1 MKKRKND
8 NHSAGCRMEGRGSD
22 KGGAP
27 KAGRRRAERAAV
39 GLAALLLAAG
49 ALGCGKAAAP
59 RLSASTENL
68 TKEYQK
74 TVTDYSKIPVTDV
87 FRQSYAD
94 FSLRLL
100 KESRS
105 QIGEK
110 NIMISPLSVMTAL
123 EMTRRGA
130 GGETESE
137 MAQALYGDALPDT
150 VRQEL
155 LAYMQTLPD
164 RKTAQFH
171 FGNSIWFRT
180 DDAAF
185 TPNENYLETI
195 AGEYAAEIYGAP
207 FDTSTL
213 KDINGWVEQET
224 DGMIQDILKEIP
236 GDAVMY
242 LINAMAFDAE
252 WETPY
257 TSIQIHDT
265 EFFPEE
271 GDAQTVEMMYNR
283 EGIYLSDDSATG
295 FLKPYK
301 EGYAFAALLPPEGTA
316 IEDYISEMSGED
328 FLKLLDNAS
337 QEPVDTGLPK
347 FTGETKLSMNEI
359 LKALGMELAFDPEKV
374 DFAGMGTYTGGNI
387 YIGNVLHNTYIDV
400 DEVGTRAGA
409 ATVVEMDAGGTM
421 ETVPSVI
428 LNRPFLYAIVDT
440 EANLPIFLGIMENTD
455 GR

>member
-1 MKKRKND
+1 MKKRKCGK
-8 NHSAGCRMEGRGSD
+8 HSREMEMGARGNA
-22 KGGAP
+22 KGGTP
-27 KAGRRRAERAAV
+27 KAGRKRVERAV
-39 GLAALLLAAG
+39 GLAAILLVTG
-49 ALGCGKAAAP
+49 ILGCGKAAVP

-74 TVTDYSKIPVTDV
+74 KVTDYSKIPVTDV

-94 FSLRLL
+94 FSFQLL

-105 QIGEK
+105 QSRQE

-130 GGETESE
+130 EGETESE
-137 MAQALYGDALPDT
+137 MNQALYGDALPDT

-155 LAYMQTLPD
+155 LAYLNTLPD
-164 RKTAQFH
+164 GKAAQFH
-171 FGNSIWFRT
+171 FGNSIWFHG
-180 DDAAF
+180 DDGAF

-195 AGEYAAEIYGAP
+195 AREYTAEIYSAP

-224 DGMIQDILKEIP
+224 DGMIRDILKEIP
-236 GDAVMY
+236 EDAVMY

-257 TSIQIHDT
+257 TTDQIYDR

-271 GDAQTVEMMYNR
+271 GDAQTVEMMYSR
-283 EGIYLSDDSATG
+283 EGLYLSDDTATG

-301 EGYAFAALLPPEGTA
+301 EGYAFAALLPAEGTA
-316 IEDYISEMSGED
+316 IEDYISEMTGED
-328 FLKLLDNAS
+328 FLKLLNNAS

-347 FTGETKLSMNEI
+347 FTGETKLSLKEI
-359 LKALGMELAFDPEKV
+359 LKALGMELAFDLERA
-374 DFAGMGTYTGGNI
+374 DFADMGTYAGGNI
-387 YIGNVLHNTYIDV
+387 YIGNVLHNTYIEV
-400 DEVGTRAGA
+400 DEIGTRAGA
-409 ATVVEMDAGGTM
+409 ATVVEMNAGGAM

-440 EANLPIFLGIMENTD
+440 EANLPIFLGIMENND

>member
-1 MKKRKND
+1 MKKRKNAE
-8 NHSAGCRMEGRGSD
+8 HSGRIKMEGRGNA
-22 KGGAP
+22 KGGSLA
-27 KAGRRRAERAAV
+27 AGRRGRRAVA
-39 GLAALLLAAG
+39 GIAALLLVIG

-59 RLSASTENL
+59 KLSASTENL
-68 TKEYQK
+68 TQEYQK

-94 FSLRLL
+94 FSFRLL

-105 QIGEK
+105 RTGQK
-110 NIMISPLSVMTAL
+110 NIMVSPLSVMTAL

-130 GGETESE
+130 GGETEAE

-164 RKTAQFH
+164 GKTAQFH
-171 FGNSIWFRT
+171 YGNSIWFHT
-180 DDAAF
+180 GDAAF

-195 AGEYAAEIYGAP
+195 AREYAAEIYSAP
-207 FDTSTL
+207 FDRSTL

-236 GDAVMY
+236 EDAVMY

-257 TSIQIHDT
+257 TSIQIYDT

-283 EGIYLSDDSATG
+283 EGLYLSDDAATG

-301 EGYAFAALLPPEGTA
+301 EGYAFAALLPAEGTA
-316 IEDYISEMSGED
+316 IEDYISELTGEA
-328 FLKLLDNAS
+328 FLKLLNNAS
-337 QEPVDTGLPK
+337 KEPVDTGLPK
-347 FTGETKLSMNEI
+347 FSAETQLSLNEI
-359 LKALGMELAFDPEKV
+359 LKALGMDMAFDLEKA

-409 ATVVEMDAGGTM
+409 ATVVEMDAGAAM